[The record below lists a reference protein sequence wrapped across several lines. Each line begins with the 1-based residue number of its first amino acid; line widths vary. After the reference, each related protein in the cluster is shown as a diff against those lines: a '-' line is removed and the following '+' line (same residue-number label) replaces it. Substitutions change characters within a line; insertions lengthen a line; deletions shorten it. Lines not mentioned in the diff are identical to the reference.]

1 MMWLVRMALKRPY
14 TFVVMSMLIVIVGLL
29 TISRMP
35 TDIFPD
41 IDIPVISVVFNYS
54 GLSPE
59 DMEKRMVNNFERFL
73 TTVVNDIEHIESQ
86 SLTGIAVIK
95 IFFQPGAKIE
105 AATAQVTAVSQAA
118 IRSMPPGTTPPFIIR
133 YSASNVP
140 ILQVALESDA
150 LSEQQLFDYGINF
163 VRADLATIQG
173 VQMPYPYGG
182 KQRLIMIDIDP
193 QRLFAWGFSPR
204 DVTTAITQQNVIVPT
219 GTAKIGPNEFPIVL
233 NSSPDLLAQ
242 IEAIPVKVVRGT
254 AVYVR
259 DVAYVRD
266 GYSPQTNIV
275 HVEGRRSVLMSI
287 LKQGSASTLD
297 IVRRI
302 RETLPGTLARL
313 PKELKVKL
321 LFDQSIFVRASI
333 EGVVKEALIAAGLT
347 ALMLLV
353 FLGSWRSTVI
363 VIISIP
369 LSILVSII
377 ALASLGET
385 LNVMTLGGM
394 ALAVGILVDDATV
407 EIENVHRNMAQ
418 KKPILRAILDGAAE
432 IATPAFVSTLCICI
446 VFVPVVFISGSAKSL
461 FIPLAMSV
469 VFAMLTSYFLS
480 RTLVPT
486 MMRYLMGP
494 EAERHAQGSAA
505 PPPRWFGARLIARFE
520 RGFERMRMS
529 YGGLLAS
536 ALQHRRV
543 VVIGFLLF
551 VVASL
556 SLLPLVGRD
565 FFPTVDAGLIK
576 LHVRGVPGT
585 RIEETERKFVDIE
598 DAIRQVIPAE
608 EIQTLLD
615 NVGIPYSGLN
625 LSLSEGALISAA
637 DGEIF
642 IALKKDH
649 RPTEQYVRKMR
660 ATLAE
665 KFPDQTFFF
674 LAPDISTQV
683 LNFGLPAPIDVQ
695 VLGAIGNEDATY
707 EVARQIGRRVAEIP
721 GAVDVHMAQVP
732 KQPQLRIDVDRT
744 MAGKVGLTER
754 DVASDLLVAL
764 ASSAVVSPSYWLDK
778 RGVQYLV
785 AVQTPQKDIN
795 SIDAVKTLPLSNGTE
810 RPQLLSNLASISRT
824 AGPVNITHY
833 NIARTYDVQANVE
846 GTDLGS
852 VTDRVEKIVEE
863 LKPSMPRGTTV
874 RIKGQAE
881 SMQSSFRGLA
891 FGLIFAIL
899 LVYLLMVVNFQSWLD
914 PLVILMALPGAMAGI
929 AWILFLAHTTLS
941 VPALMGSIMCVGVAT
956 ANSILV
962 VTFAN
967 DMRETGFD
975 AAKAA
980 LAAGMTRLRPVI
992 MTALAMILGMLPM
1005 SLGLGEGGEQN
1016 APLGRAVIGGL
1027 LLATVTTLFF
1037 VPVMYSLLRRK
1048 PPTPVD
1054 PELEKV

>member
-14 TFVVMSMLIVIVGLL
+14 TFVVMSMLIVLVGVL
-29 TISRMP
+29 TIARMP

-41 IDIPVISVVFNYS
+41 IDIPVISVIFNYS
-54 GLSPE
+54 GLSAE
-59 DMEKRMVNNFERFL
+59 EMEKRMINNYERFL
-73 TTVVNDIEHIESQ
+73 TTVVNDIEHVESQ
-86 SLTGIAVIK
+86 SLTGVAVVK

-105 AATAQVTAVSQAA
+105 AATAQVTAVSQTA
-118 IRSMPPGTTPPFIIR
+118 IRQMPPGTSPPLIIR

-140 ILQVALESDA
+140 ILQVALESDT

-163 VRADLATIQG
+163 VRADMATVQG
-173 VQMPYPYGG
+173 VQIPYPYGG

-193 QRLFAWGFSPR
+193 QRLFAWGLSPR
-204 DVTTAITQQNVIVPT
+204 DVNNALGQQNVIVPT
-219 GTAKIGPNEFPIVL
+219 GTAKIGSSEYPIVL
-233 NSSPDLLAQ
+233 NASPDLLAQ
-242 IEAIPVKVVRGT
+242 IESIPVKVVKGT
-254 AVYVR
+254 TVYVR
-259 DVAYVRD
+259 DVAHVRD

-275 HVEGRRSVLMSI
+275 HVEGQRSVLMSI

-297 IVRRI
+297 IVRHVRDV
-302 RETLPGTLARL
+302 LPATLARL
-313 PKELKVKL
+313 PKELKVAL

-353 FLGSWRSTVI
+353 FLGSWRSTLIVI
-363 VIISIP
+363 VSIP

-377 ALASLGET
+377 ILAWLGET

-418 KKPILRAILDGAAE
+418 KKPILRAILDGASE
-432 IATPAFVSTLCICI
+432 IATPALVSTLCICI

-461 FIPLAMSV
+461 FVPLALAV

-486 MMRYLMGP
+486 MMHYLMAA
-494 EAERHAQGSAA
+494 EAVRHLEGHDIPPSRFVAA
-505 PPPRWFGARLIARFE
+505 FE
-520 RGFERMRMS
+520 RGFERLRIR
-529 YGGLLAS
+529 YGGLLAW
-536 ALQHRRV
+536 ALERRQA
-543 VVIGFLLF
+543 VVIGFSLF
-551 VVASL
+551 VAASL

-565 FFPTVDAGLIK
+565 FFPSVDAGLIK

-585 RIEETERKFVDIE
+585 RIEETERKFVQIE
-598 DAIRQVIPAE
+598 DAIRQVIPKDQ
-608 EIQTLLD
+608 IQTMLD
-615 NVGIPYSGLN
+615 NIGIPYSGLN

-642 IALKKDH
+642 IALKPDH
-649 RPTEQYVRKMR
+649 LPTQDYLRKLR
-660 ATLAE
+660 ATLHAN
-665 KFPDQTFFF
+665 FPEQTFFF

-695 VLGAIGNEDATY
+695 VIGAIGNEEATY
-707 EVARQIGRRVAEIP
+707 QVAKQIAQRVVDVP
-721 GAVDVHMAQVP
+721 GAADVHLAQVP
-732 KQPQLRIDVDRT
+732 KQPALRIDVDRT
-744 MAGKVGLTER
+744 MAGQVGLTER
-754 DVASDLLVAL
+754 DIASDLLVAL
-764 ASSAVVSPSYWLDK
+764 ASSAVVAPTYWLDK

-785 AVQTPQKDIN
+785 AVQTPQHDID
-795 SIDAVKTLPLSNGTE
+795 SIDAMKTLPLSNGTGT
-810 RPQLLSNLASISRT
+810 PQLLSNVAAISRT
-824 AGPVNITHY
+824 SGPVNITHY
-833 NIARTYDVQANVE
+833 NVARTYDVQANVE

-852 VTDRVEKIVEE
+852 VADRVQRIVDE
-863 LKPSMPRGTTV
+863 LKPSFPRGTTV
-874 RIKGQAE
+874 QIKGQAE

-891 FGLIFAIL
+891 FGLLFAIL

-914 PLVILMALPGAMAGI
+914 PLVILMALPGALAGI

-967 DMRETGFD
+967 DMRVAGLD
-975 AAKAA
+975 ATRAA

-1027 LLATVTTLFF
+1027 SLATLTTLFF
-1037 VPVMYSLLRRK
+1037 VPVMYSILRRK
-1048 PPTPVD
+1048 APTAVD
-1054 PELEKV
+1054 QELEQV

>member
-14 TFVVMSMLIVIVGLL
+14 TFVVMSMLIVIVGVL

-41 IDIPVISVVFNYS
+41 IDIPVISVVFNYP

-59 DMEKRMVNNFERFL
+59 DVEKRMVNNFERFL

-86 SLTGIAVIK
+86 SLTGIAVVK

-163 VRADLATIQG
+163 IRADMATIQG
-173 VQMPYPYGG
+173 VQIPYPYGG

-193 QRLFAWGFSPR
+193 QRLFAWGLSPR
-204 DVTTAITQQNVIVPT
+204 DVNSAIGSQNVIVPT
-219 GTAKIGPNEFPIVL
+219 GTAKIGANEYPIVL
-233 NSSPDLLAQ
+233 NASPDLLGQ
-242 IEAIPVKVVRGT
+242 LEAIPVKVVNGT
-254 AVYVR
+254 TVYVR
-259 DVAYVRD
+259 DVAHVRD

-275 HVEGRRSVLMSI
+275 HVEGQRSVLMSI

-297 IVRRI
+297 VVKRVR
-302 RETLPGTLARL
+302 EMLPTTLARL
-313 PKELKVKL
+313 PKELKVAL

-363 VIISIP
+363 VLVSIP

-377 ALASLGET
+377 VLSWLGQT

-418 KKPILRAILDGAAE
+418 KKPIIRAILDGAAE

-461 FIPLAMSV
+461 FVPLAMSV

-486 MMRYLMGP
+486 MMRYLMARD
-494 EAERHAQGSAA
+494 AERHAAGHD
-505 PPPRWFGARLIARFE
+505 PEPKTIAGRFIKHFE
-520 RGFERMRMS
+520 SGFEKLRAR
-529 YGGLLAS
+529 YGSLLAWT
-536 ALQHRRV
+536 LPHRKTLI
-543 VVIGFLLF
+543 IGFGVF
-551 VVASL
+551 VLASFA
-556 SLLPLVGRD
+556 LLPLVGRD
-565 FFPTVDAGLIK
+565 FFPSVDAGLIK

-585 RIEETERKFVDIE
+585 RIEETERKFVEIE
-598 DAIRQVIPAE
+598 DAIRQVIPPD

-615 NVGIPYSGLN
+615 NIGIPYSGLN

-642 IALKKDH
+642 IALKEGH
-649 RPTEQYVRKMR
+649 RPTEQYVRRMR
-660 ATLAE
+660 QTFAE

-695 VLGAIGNEDATY
+695 VVGATGNEDATY
-707 EVARQIGRRVAEIP
+707 EVARQVGRRVAEIP
-721 GAVDVHMAQVP
+721 GAVDVHLAQVP
-732 KQPQLRIDVDRT
+732 RQPQLRIDVDRT
-744 MAGKVGLTER
+744 MAGQVGLTER

-778 RGVQYLV
+778 RGVQYTV
-785 AVQTPQKDIN
+785 AVQTPQKDID

-810 RPQLLSNLASISRT
+810 RPQLLSNLASISRSS
-824 AGPVNITHY
+824 GPVNITHY
-833 NIARTYDVQANVE
+833 NVSRTYDVQANVE

-852 VTDRVEKIVEE
+852 VADRVEKIVEE

-891 FGLIFAIL
+891 FGLIFAIV

-929 AWILFLAHTTLS
+929 AWMLFLAHTTLS
-941 VPALMGSIMCVGVAT
+941 VPALMGAIMCVGVAT

-967 DMRETGFD
+967 DMRAAGLD
-975 AAKAA
+975 AVKAA
-980 LAAGMTRLRPVI
+980 LAAGMTRIRPVI

-1027 LLATVTTLFF
+1027 SLATLTTLFF
-1037 VPVMYSLLRRK
+1037 VPVMYSILRRK
-1048 PPTPVD
+1048 PPKPVD
-1054 PELEKV
+1054 PTLEAA